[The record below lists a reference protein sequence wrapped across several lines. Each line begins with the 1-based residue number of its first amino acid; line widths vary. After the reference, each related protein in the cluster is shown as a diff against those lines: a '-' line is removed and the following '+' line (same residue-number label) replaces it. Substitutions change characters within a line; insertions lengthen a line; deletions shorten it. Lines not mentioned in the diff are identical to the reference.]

1 MIEQKIKEHLE
12 KYFSNISNWETEYFS
27 NSCGR
32 WLNLIKFSFTEKVKF
47 DELVLNTILKKLR
60 LLYYIHE
67 SCYMTD
73 PIIQK
78 YDNIIQIT
86 INRKP
91 KLFKC
96 Q

>member
-1 MIEQKIKEHLE
+1 MIEKVIKELLE
-12 KYFSNISNWETEYFS
+12 KYFEISNWETEYFS

-32 WLNLIKFSFTEKVKF
+32 WLNSIKFNFTEKVKF

-60 LLYYIHE
+60 LLYHIHE

-78 YDNIIQIT
+78 YDDIFQIIIKRT
-86 INRKP
+86 SR
-91 KLFKC
+91 LFKI
-96 Q
+96 

>member
-1 MIEQKIKEHLE
+1 MIETKIKEYLE
-12 KYFSNISNWETEYFS
+12 NYFEIINWETKYFS

-32 WLNLIKFSFTEKVKF
+32 WLNSIKFNFTEKVKF

-78 YDNIIQIT
+78 YDDIFQIT
-86 INRKP
+86 IKRTSR
-91 KLFKC
+91 LFKI
-96 Q
+96 